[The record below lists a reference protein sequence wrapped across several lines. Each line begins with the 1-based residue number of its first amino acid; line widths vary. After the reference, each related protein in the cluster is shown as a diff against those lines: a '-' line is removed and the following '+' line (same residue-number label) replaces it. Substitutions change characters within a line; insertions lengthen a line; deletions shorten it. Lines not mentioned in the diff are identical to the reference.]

1 MKNYEFNAQEVA
13 DKLVLWLRDYFN
25 NNGNPINAVIGI
37 SGGKDSTV
45 VAAALVKAIGA
56 NRVYGVL
63 MPNGEQKDI
72 SDSYSVCGFLGLT
85 PYVCNINS
93 AYNGLIGTLNAVVD
107 VSQQAKINAAPMM
120 RMAMLKAFSQSVNGR
135 FTCNANLSEIYLGWF
150 TLGGDDQ
157 GSVKPLANLTATE
170 VALVGKA
177 LGLPDWAVFKKPTDG
192 LWGVTDEE
200 KFGFSYA
207 VLDRYIRTG
216 ECDDSAIKEKIDTM
230 HRNSR
235 FKVNPMP
242 EFNPFTNDR

>member
-13 DKLVLWLRDYFN
+13 DKLVLWLRDYFD
-25 NNGNPINAVIGI
+25 NNGNPLNAVVGC

-45 VAAALVKAIGA
+45 VLAALVKAIGPY
-56 NRVYGVL
+56 RVYPIL
-63 MPNGEQKDI
+63 MPNGEQHDI
-72 SDSYSVCGFLGLT
+72 NDSYAVCGHLGLT
-85 PYVCNINS
+85 PYVCNIAG
-93 AYNGLIGTLNAVVD
+93 AYNGLLNEVRGSVY

-135 FTCNANLSEIYLGWF
+135 FTCNANLSEIFLGWY

-177 LGLPDWAVFKKPTDG
+177 LGLPDWMVEKKPADG
-192 LWGVTDEE
+192 LCGQTDEE

-207 VLDRYIRTG
+207 VLDHYIRTG
-216 ECDDSAIKEKIDTM
+216 ECEDHEIKSKIDAM
-230 HRNSR
+230 HNRNA
-235 FKVNPMP
+235 FKLKPMP
-242 EFNPFTNDR
+242 EFNPFS